1 MLQVIGYLFGLIGF
15 VITYL
20 FNKITSISA
29 FLAVLTIN
37 GMIFGLF
44 LTYVKFLLD
53 IILFFYHNVN
63 NIIKYING
71 MINSGGIVGYFV
83 DILSS
88 LGFLNAF
95 YDAFVIFSVPF
106 NTMLS
111 FIASKYAVRGLLF
124 MRESILSLVI
134 SKLS

>member
-37 GMIFGLF
+37 GIIFGLF

-63 NIIKYING
+63 NIIDYINE

-83 DILSS
+83 DIYCLA
-88 LGFLNAF
+88 LGL
-95 YDAFVIFSVPF
+95 
-106 NTMLS
+106 
-111 FIASKYAVRGLLF
+111 
-124 MRESILSLVI
+124 
-134 SKLS
+134 